1 MSKAKQKSVTPTK
14 LKQEVRLLT
23 GECLGIGRVVAVVD
37 ATEAR
42 PTTML
47 RVLWPGL
54 RLEWHQA
61 DELEVTR

>member
-1 MSKAKQKSVTPTK
+1 MMSRNVNVAPTK

-54 RLEWHQA
+54 RLEWHRA
-61 DELEVTR
+61 DELEVAQ